1 MGKNIF
7 RTKRPLGY
15 RDGQRISIVASL
27 WNKKIPRGP
36 SKTLTLSCLDRA
48 RLRRQ
53 QKLRRTNK
61 YLLELA
67 KQDLPMYDPPST
79 DEVKDFIHQSKN
91 RKINHGD

>member
-15 RDGQRISIVASL
+15 RDGQRVSIVASL

-36 SKTLTLSCLDRA
+36 SKW
-48 RLRRQ
+48 LRRQ